1 MKIAI
6 IGCGA
11 SGMMA
16 AIAAHQ
22 SNYSVDIT
30 IFEHN
35 EEPGRKLLST
45 GNGKCNITNRDIV
58 PDCYH
63 SEHTDFAMDII
74 HEFDSESAINF
85 FMNQGLLLSD
95 KQGYVY
101 PLSEQAIT
109 VRDCLYN
116 AITEAG
122 IEVIFGSDISSICK
136 EENGFVITNHDKAYV
151 YDKVILA
158 CGSYAGITKKNR
170 IASDRDGYS
179 LAYHLGH
186 SINPVKSA
194 LTALVCSEPFFKD
207 IAGVRANANLALI
220 ANNRVIATELGE
232 VQFTDYGLSG
242 IPSMQLSYLV
252 NKYAHLKLEVMID
265 LLPGVDEETY
275 CNMMQMRIITKRGVS
290 ASRFFTGML
299 NSKLNSLIMK
309 LADIDEDELLSEE
322 NEDKFIYALSLAR
335 ALKVTVKGTKSFEH
349 AQVCTG
355 GVDVSEVDNKLRSKL
370 VPGLYIV
377 GEMLDVDG
385 RCGGYNLQWAWASGH
400 IAGYT
405 AGLEVNN
412 D

>member
-74 HEFDSESAINF
+74 HEFYAESAINF

-122 IEVIFGSDISSICK
+122 IEVIFGSDISSI
-136 EENGFVITNHDKAYV
+136 
-151 YDKVILA
+151 
-158 CGSYAGITKKNR
+158 
-170 IASDRDGYS
+170 
-179 LAYHLGH
+179 
-186 SINPVKSA
+186 
-194 LTALVCSEPFFKD
+194 FK
-207 IAGVRANANLALI
+207 
-220 ANNRVIATELGE
+220 
-232 VQFTDYGLSG
+232 
-242 IPSMQLSYLV
+242 
-252 NKYAHLKLEVMID
+252 
-265 LLPGVDEETY
+265 
-275 CNMMQMRIITKRGVS
+275 
-290 ASRFFTGML
+290 
-299 NSKLNSLIMK
+299 
-309 LADIDEDELLSEE
+309 
-322 NEDKFIYALSLAR
+322 
-335 ALKVTVKGTKSFEH
+335 
-349 AQVCTG
+349 
-355 GVDVSEVDNKLRSKL
+355 
-370 VPGLYIV
+370 
-377 GEMLDVDG
+377 
-385 RCGGYNLQWAWASGH
+385 
-400 IAGYT
+400 
-405 AGLEVNN
+405 
-412 D
+412 

>member
-22 SNYSVDIT
+22 SNYKVDIT

-35 EEPGRKLLST
+35 EEPGKKLLST
-45 GNGKCNITNRDIV
+45 GNGKCNITNRDILS
-58 PDCYH
+58 DCYH
-63 SEHTDFAMDII
+63 SDDSDLVMRII
-74 HEFDSESAINF
+74 HEFDADSTINF
-85 FMNQGLLLSD
+85 FMNQGVLLSD
-95 KQGYVY
+95 KQGYIY
-101 PLSEQAIT
+101 PLSEQATT

-122 IEVIFGSDISSICK
+122 IKVIFGSDISSVCK
-136 EENGFVITNHDKAYV
+136 SGNSFVITDRDQKYVFDKL
-151 YDKVILA
+151 ILA

-170 IASDRDGYS
+170 ITGDRDGYS

-186 SINPVKSA
+186 KINPVKSA
-194 LTALVCSEPFFKD
+194 LTALVCSEAFFKD
-207 IAGVRANANLALI
+207 IAGVRANAAIALV
-220 ANNRVIATELGE
+220 ANNAVIATELGE

-242 IPSMQLSYLV
+242 IPSMQLAYLV
-252 NKYAHLKLEVMID
+252 SKYANRKLEVLID

-275 CNMMQMRIITKRGVS
+275 CNMMQMRIISKRGVS
-290 ASRFFTGML
+290 ASHFFTGLL
-299 NSKLNSLIMK
+299 NSKLNSLLMK
-309 LADIDEDELLSEE
+309 LADIDEDELLNEE

-349 AQVCTG
+349 AQVCIG
-355 GVDVSEVDNKLRSKL
+355 GVDVSEVDNKLRSKI
-370 VPGLYIV
+370 VPGLFIV

-385 RCGGYNLQWAWASGH
+385 RCGGYNLQWAWASGY
-400 IAGYT
+400 IAGYE